1 MKIIGVIPARAESS
15 RFYNKPLAKILGKPM
30 IQWVYEHAKASK
42 KIDEVYVATDS
53 EEIENAC
60 NVFGGNVIMTSPDH
74 PTGTERIYEVA
85 QKIDAD
91 LYIVINGDEPVISG
105 ETIDMVIPEGEL
117 DTTAFYASNLMTDF
131 ENPVEVVDTTNLK
144 IVTNKLDEV
153 MFISRSPIPYPRG
166 NSNYTFKKFV
176 GISAFTKSALEYY
189 HTTEMG
195 EIEEIEQNDTF
206 RFIEHGKKVYYFN
219 AHCKSISVDT
229 RKDIELAEEYL
240 LKNGEA

>member
-15 RFYNKPLAKILGKPM
+15 RFYNKPLALILGKPM

-42 KIDEVYVATDS
+42 KIDEVYIATDS

-60 NVFGGNVIMTSPDH
+60 KAFGGNVVMTSPLH

-91 LYIVINGDEPVISG
+91 IYVVINGDEPVISG
-105 ETIDMVIPEGEL
+105 ETIDMVIPEDNINVNG
-117 DTTAFYASNLMTDF
+117 FYASNLMTDF

-153 MFISRSPIPYPRG
+153 MFISRSPIPFPRG

-176 GISAFTKSALEYY
+176 GISAFTKTALGFY

-195 EIEEIEQNDTF
+195 EIEQIEQNDTF
-206 RFIEHGKKVYYFN
+206 RFIENGKKVYYFN

-229 RKDIELAEEYL
+229 AKDVELAEEYL

>member
-15 RFYNKPLAKILGKPM
+15 RFYNKPLALILGKPM

-42 KIDEVYVATDS
+42 KIDEVYIATDS

-60 NVFGGNVIMTSPDH
+60 KAFGGNVVMTSPLH

-91 LYIVINGDEPVISG
+91 IYVVINGDEPVISG
-105 ETIDMVIPEGEL
+105 ETIDMVIPENNINVNG
-117 DTTAFYASNLMTDF
+117 FYASNLMTDF

-153 MFISRSPIPYPRG
+153 MFISRSPIPFPRG

-176 GISAFTKSALEYY
+176 GISAFTKTALDFY

-195 EIEEIEQNDTF
+195 EIEQIEQNDTF
-206 RFIEHGKKVYYFN
+206 RFIENGKKVYYFN

-229 RKDIELAEEYL
+229 AKDVKLAEEYL